1 MSSFALRLPYSP
13 PSRARTLSTTL
24 ISKRVDSKELF
35 SKDTTLALSATFPL
49 YETVN
54 CHQMFLLSR
63 SSLVKFVLSTGNRKN
78 KTEFISQRISAFKNS
93 VQMSVGNKL
102 HTSVKVSRFR
112 FISLEKHKNYHRDD
126 WFVDRKN
133 KFKICGQVLTSS
145 LQLRNRSFP
154 VADWTRT
161 RAKCKTNE
169 KGLCKL
175 CKTTVFHC

>member
-54 CHQMFLLSR
+54 CYQMFLLSR

-93 VQMSVGNKL
+93 AQMSVGNKL
-102 HTSVKVSRFR
+102 HTSDFASFRLKSTKITIGMTGLLIERTNLKFVVK
-112 FISLEKHKNYHRDD
+112 
-126 WFVDRKN
+126 
-133 KFKICGQVLTSS
+133 C
-145 LQLRNRSFP
+145 
-154 VADWTRT
+154 
-161 RAKCKTNE
+161 
-169 KGLCKL
+169 
-175 CKTTVFHC
+175 